1 MPDLLPSDPCQNLS
15 MQYIPQNVTRRADLP
30 QGQPPLVAL
39 APWMTPNCTKSYLAA
54 AQEASAFIFYLT
66 DNRNGK
72 PPPVNDPTWKLN
84 DGGSWKSENG
94 FPVYAIP
101 SSAGVI
107 MMHQLGIYS
116 ESPTNGS
123 HGDLLTA
130 DRNSINYIRLYTRI
144 ATSNQSTL
152 PSLWAFL
159 LIVLG
164 VVLLLVGITSVS
176 MHCIQRRNR
185 QALQRRVATGEV
197 DLEALGIKRL
207 TVPQKALD
215 KLPKFTY
222 VSDERQPPNTPTM
235 KYPQGTSEASSAWLA
250 LPGVTSKPRSL
261 SEPYNLS
268 AMSNNR
274 VSTPSPP
281 GSSSS
286 FANRYSSYSQP
297 TCAICLDDFEPDRTT
312 VRELPCRHI
321 YHPVCIDTFLTKN
334 SSLCPICKGK
344 VLPQGYCAEAITNAM
359 VRRERQV
366 RRRQEREASGLMQE
380 VQSNR
385 GGVSADTIDRP
396 LAVGRHMASFHRQ
409 FGRPARTSNG
419 GIRSSSAPV
428 FPSGVELNDRPVVPN
443 SHQATAE
450 APPGENINHSESGR
464 RRVSALLG
472 RQSTADDE
480 DRERRAAMSIC
491 KPP

>member
-1 MPDLLPSDPCQNLS
+1 
-15 MQYIPQNVTRRADLP
+15 MQYIPQNVTRRTDLP

-39 APWMTPNCTKSYLAA
+39 APWLTPNCTKSFLAV
-54 AQEASAFIFYLT
+54 AQDASAFVFYLT

-72 PPPVNDPTWKLN
+72 PPPANDPTWKLN

-101 SSAGVI
+101 SSAGAI
-107 MMHQLGIYS
+107 MMHQLSIYS
-116 ESPTNGS
+116 ETPTNGS

-130 DRNSINYIRLYTRI
+130 DHNSINYIRLYTRI

-185 QALQRRVATGEV
+185 QALQRRVAAGEV

-207 TVPQKALD
+207 TVPQNALD
-215 KLPKFTY
+215 KLPMFTY
-222 VSDERQPPNTPTM
+222 VSDEKQPSD
-235 KYPQGTSEASSAWLA
+235 TSKASSAQLA
-250 LPGVTSKPRSL
+250 LPEVTSKPRSV
-261 SEPYNLS
+261 SEPPYNLS
-268 AMSNNR
+268 APSNNR

-286 FANRYSSYSQP
+286 FANRQSSYSQP
-297 TCAICLDDFEPDRTT
+297 TCPICLEDFESDHTT

-321 YHPVCIDTFLTKN
+321 YHPKCIDTFLTEN
-334 SSLCPICKGK
+334 SSLCPICKAK
-344 VLPQGYCAEAITNAM
+344 VLPQGYCAETITNAM

-366 RRRQEREASGLMQE
+366 RRRQGRGGSALMQE
-380 VQSNR
+380 GHPGRSGDSGDAV
-385 GGVSADTIDRP
+385 DRRP
-396 LAVGRHMASFHRQ
+396 IVGRHMPSFHRQ
-409 FGRPARTSNG
+409 FGRPARANNG

-428 FPSGVELNDRPVVPN
+428 VPTRVELSDRVMISN

-450 APPGENINHSESGR
+450 ASHGESIDLSESR
-464 RRVSALLG
+464 RRRTSALLG
-472 RQSTADDE
+472 RQPTADDE
-480 DRERRAAMSIC
+480 DRERRAAMATC
-491 KPP
+491 KPPWRLLLKFAHRDFELSGS